1 VELVIQAHLRL
12 LLERTLATAG
22 AVALAFAMLQQQQRV
37 ALVEQE
43 FLVVEVAA
51 EIQVALQP
59 TQQAALAVKV

>member
-1 VELVIQAHLRL
+1 M
-12 LLERTLATAG
+12 AG

-51 EIQVALQP
+51 QIQVALQP